1 MKNTTI
7 SLEDNILEKAK
18 QVANSMGIS
27 FNAYIKMLIESSIQ
41 NSPKNIAEEL
51 VELSKKIQGNSN
63 GEKWTKDDIYER

>member
-41 NSPKNIAEEL
+41 NSPKNIVEEL

>member
-41 NSPKNIAEEL
+41 NSPKHIVEEL

>member
-7 SLEDNILEKAK
+7 SLEDSILENAKKA
-18 QVANSMGIS
+18 ANSMGIS
-27 FNAYIKMLIESSIQ
+27 FNAYIKMLIESSTQ

-51 VELSKKIQGNSN
+51 IELSKKIQGNSN